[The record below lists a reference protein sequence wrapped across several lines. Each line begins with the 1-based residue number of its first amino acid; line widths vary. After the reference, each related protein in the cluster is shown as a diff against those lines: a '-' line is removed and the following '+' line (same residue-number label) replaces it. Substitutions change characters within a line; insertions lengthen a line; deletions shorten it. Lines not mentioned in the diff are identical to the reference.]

1 MSARAAWRCPVRRD
15 RPCSCGGA
23 LTCRCRRRHHGPV
36 FQRPGARHAPG
47 DDPAGEPQ
55 FRQRLPRGRQ
65 VRDLRCRRNG
75 FERQLGTTA
84 ARYGNATWSAR
95 PFKRAS
101 LRKAN
106 SQTARSMDIG
116 VPSATQVERCRAK
129 VPRHRREGNKM
140 RSVPQHRL
148 SEQSHAANDKA
159 GNEGNSG

>member
-1 MSARAAWRCPVRRD
+1 MPLTGWRDQRDWPDPQAHWSRAGRAW
-15 RPCSCGGA
+15 
-23 LTCRCRRRHHGPV
+23 L
-36 FQRPGARHAPG
+36 
-47 DDPAGEPQ
+47 
-55 FRQRLPRGRQ
+55 
-65 VRDLRCRRNG
+65 LRCAACAREVIMLWYLRRRRNG

>member
-1 MSARAAWRCPVRRD
+1 MPLTGWRDQRDWPDPQAHWSRAGRAW
-15 RPCSCGGA
+15 
-23 LTCRCRRRHHGPV
+23 L
-36 FQRPGARHAPG
+36 
-47 DDPAGEPQ
+47 
-55 FRQRLPRGRQ
+55 
-65 VRDLRCRRNG
+65 LRCAACAREVIMLWYLRRRRNG

-129 VPRHRREGNKM
+129 VPYDVARCFTYVPLSCRRSRPTADQIELTVERDRHE
-140 RSVPQHRL
+140 L
-148 SEQSHAANDKA
+148 A
-159 GNEGNSG
+159 